1 MIQINGLKKK
11 YKDFTLDLTLDLPK
25 GRVSGLVGK
34 NGAGKSTTLKA
45 VLGLIQTDEGS
56 VKVFGKDAFNLTSEE
71 KQQLG
76 VALSDSSFS
85 GYLTVDAVKN
95 ILKNMYHSFD
105 EEKFLDLSEKMK
117 LPLNKQIK
125 EFSTGMK
132 AKLKVIAALCHKAK
146 LLIMDEPTSGLD
158 VEARNEVLD
167 ILREYLAQDDEVS
180 LLISSHIS
188 SDLEGLCDD
197 IYLIDEGRLLLHEQ
211 TDELLDKYGVIKAD
225 DESFEKLEKDHILAY
240 KKEKFG
246 YSLFTDEKEYYREN
260 YPDLIIEN
268 GNIDDLILI
277 MTGGKKK

>member
-45 VLGLIQTDEGS
+45 ILGLIQTDEGS

-132 AKLKVIAALCHKAK
+132 AKLKVIAALCHNAK

>member
-45 VLGLIQTDEGS
+45 ILGLIQTDEGS

-95 ILKNMYHSFD
+95 ILKNMYRSFD

-225 DESFEKLEKDHILAY
+225 EEAFEKLEKDHILAY

>member
-45 VLGLIQTDEGS
+45 ILGLIQTDEGS

-132 AKLKVIAALCHKAK
+132 AKLKVIAALSHKAK

-197 IYLIDEGRLLLHEQ
+197 IYLIDEGRLLLH
-211 TDELLDKYGVIKAD
+211 
-225 DESFEKLEKDHILAY
+225 
-240 KKEKFG
+240 
-246 YSLFTDEKEYYREN
+246 
-260 YPDLIIEN
+260 
-268 GNIDDLILI
+268 
-277 MTGGKKK
+277 

>member
-45 VLGLIQTDEGS
+45 ILGLIQTDKGS

-105 EEKFLDLSEKMK
+105 EEKFLDLSEKMM

-132 AKLKVIAALCHKAK
+132 AKLKVIAALCHKGK

-225 DESFEKLEKDHILAY
+225 DETFEKLEKDHILAY

-246 YSLFTDEKEYYREN
+246 YSLFTDEKEYYKEN
-260 YPDLIIEN
+260 HPDLIIEN

>member
-45 VLGLIQTDEGS
+45 ILGLIQTDEGS

-225 DESFEKLEKDHILAY
+225 DETFEKLERDHILAY

>member
-45 VLGLIQTDEGS
+45 ILGLIQTDEGS

-132 AKLKVIAALCHKAK
+132 AKLKVIAALSHKAK

-225 DESFEKLEKDHILAY
+225 DETFEKLEKDHILAY

>member
-45 VLGLIQTDEGS
+45 ILGLIQTDEGS

-211 TDELLDKYGVIKAD
+211 ADELLDKYGVIKVD
-225 DESFEKLEKDHILAY
+225 DESFGKLEKDHILAY

>member
-45 VLGLIQTDEGS
+45 ILGLIQTDEGS

-105 EEKFLDLSEKMK
+105 EEKFLDMRKKMK

-225 DESFEKLEKDHILAY
+225 DETFEKLEKDHILAY

>member
-45 VLGLIQTDEGS
+45 ILGLIQTDEGS
-56 VKVFGKDAFNLTSEE
+56 VKVFGKDAFNLTSED

>member
-11 YKDFTLDLTLDLPK
+11 YKDFTLDLTLVLPK

-45 VLGLIQTDEGS
+45 ILGLIQTDEGS

-225 DESFEKLEKDHILAY
+225 DETFEKLEKDHILAY

>member
-11 YKDFTLDLTLDLPK
+11 YKDFSLDLSFDLPK

-45 VLGLIQTDEGS
+45 ILGLIRPDEGS
-56 VKVFGKDAFNLTSEE
+56 VKVFGKDVGMLTAED
-71 KQQLG
+71 KQKLG
-76 VALSDSSFS
+76 IALSDSGFS
-85 GYLTVDAVKN
+85 GYLIVDAVKD
-95 ILKNMYHSFD
+95 ILKNMYHAFD
-105 EEKFLDLSEKMK
+105 EDMFVTLCKDMG
-117 LPLNKQIK
+117 LPFDKPIK
-125 EFSTGMK
+125 EFSSGMK
-132 AKLKVIAALCHKAK
+132 AKLKVIAALCHQAK

-167 ILREYLAQDDEVS
+167 ILRDYLAKDEEAS

-225 DESFEKLEKDHILAY
+225 EETFEKLEKDYILAY

-246 YSLFTDEKEYYREN
+246 YSLFTDEKEYYEEN
-260 YPDLIIEN
+260 HPDLIIEN

-277 MTGGKKK
+277 MTGGNKK

>member
-45 VLGLIQTDEGS
+45 ILGLIQTDEGS

-225 DESFEKLEKDHILAY
+225 EEAFEKLEKDHILAY

-246 YSLFTDEKEYYREN
+246 YSLFTDEKQYYREN

>member
-45 VLGLIQTDEGS
+45 ILGLIQTDEGS
-56 VKVFGKDAFNLTSEE
+56 VKVFGKDAFNLTNEE

-211 TDELLDKYGVIKAD
+211 TDELLDKYGVIKV
-225 DESFEKLEKDHILAY
+225 DEEAFEKLEKDHILAY

>member
-45 VLGLIQTDEGS
+45 ILGLIQTDEGS

-225 DESFEKLEKDHILAY
+225 EETFEKLEKDHILAY

-246 YSLFTDEKEYYREN
+246 YSLFTDEKEYYKEN
-260 YPDLIIEN
+260 HPDLIIEN

>member
-1 MIQINGLKKK
+1 MIQINGLEKK

-45 VLGLIQTDEGS
+45 ILGLIQTDEGS

-225 DESFEKLEKDHILAY
+225 EETFEKLEKDHILAY

>member
-11 YKDFTLDLTLDLPK
+11 YKDFSLDLSFDLPG

-45 VLGLIQTDEGS
+45 ILGLIKPDEGS
-56 VKVFGKDAFNLTSEE
+56 VKVFGKDAGRLTAQD
-71 KQQLG
+71 KQKLG
-76 VALSDSSFS
+76 IALSDSGFS
-85 GYLTVDAVKN
+85 GYLNVDAVKN
-95 ILKNMYHSFD
+95 ILKNMYHDFD
-105 EEKFLDLSEKMK
+105 EEMFTALCKDMA
-117 LPLNKQIK
+117 LPFDKPIK
-125 EFSTGMK
+125 EFSSGMK

-167 ILREYLAQDDEVS
+167 ILRDYLAKDEEAS

-225 DESFEKLEKDHILAY
+225 EETFEKLEKDHILAY

-246 YSLFTDEKEYYREN
+246 YSLFTDEKEYYKEN
-260 YPDLIIEN
+260 HPDLIIEN

-277 MTGGKKK
+277 MTGGNRK

>member
-25 GRVSGLVGK
+25 GRFSGLVGK
-34 NGAGKSTTLKA
+34 NGAGKSTTLKSI
-45 VLGLIQTDEGS
+45 LGLIQTDEGS

-105 EEKFLDLSEKMK
+105 EDKFLNLSEKMK

>member
-45 VLGLIQTDEGS
+45 ILGLIQTDEGS

-158 VEARNEVLD
+158 VEARDEVLD

>member
-45 VLGLIQTDEGS
+45 ILGLIQTDEGS

-95 ILKNMYHSFD
+95 ILKNMYRSFD

-197 IYLIDEGRLLLHEQ
+197 IYLIDEGRMLLHEQ

>member
-45 VLGLIQTDEGS
+45 ILGLIQTDEGS

-167 ILREYLAQDDEVS
+167 ILREYL
-180 LLISSHIS
+180 
-188 SDLEGLCDD
+188 
-197 IYLIDEGRLLLHEQ
+197 IDEGRLLLHEQ

-225 DESFEKLEKDHILAY
+225 DETFEKLEKDHILAY

>member
-45 VLGLIQTDEGS
+45 ILGLIQTDEGS
-56 VKVFGKDAFNLTSEE
+56 VKVFGKDAFSLTSED

>member
-45 VLGLIQTDEGS
+45 ILGLIQTDEGS
-56 VKVFGKDAFNLTSEE
+56 VKVFGKDAFSLTSED
-71 KQQLG
+71 KQRLG

-225 DESFEKLEKDHILAY
+225 EETFEKLEKDHILAY

-260 YPDLIIEN
+260 YPDLIVEN

>member
-45 VLGLIQTDEGS
+45 ILGLIQTDEGS

-85 GYLTVDAVKN
+85 GYLTIDAVKN

-211 TDELLDKYGVIKAD
+211 TDELLDKYGVIKVD

>member
-45 VLGLIQTDEGS
+45 ILGLIQTDEGS
-56 VKVFGKDAFNLTSEE
+56 VKVFGKDAFSLTSED

-95 ILKNMYHSFD
+95 ILKNMYRSFD

>member
-45 VLGLIQTDEGS
+45 ILGLIQTDEGS

-132 AKLKVIAALCHKAK
+132 AKLKVIVALCHKAK

-197 IYLIDEGRLLLHEQ
+197 IYLIDEGRMLLHEQ

-225 DESFEKLEKDHILAY
+225 DETFEKLEKDHILAY

>member
-45 VLGLIQTDEGS
+45 ILGLIQTDEGS

-105 EEKFLDLSEKMK
+105 EDKFLNLSEKMK

-211 TDELLDKYGVIKAD
+211 TDELLDKYGVIKVD
-225 DESFEKLEKDHILAY
+225 DESFGKLEKDHILAY

>member
-45 VLGLIQTDEGS
+45 ILGLIQTDEGS
-56 VKVFGKDAFNLTSEE
+56 VKVFGKDAFSLTSEE

-132 AKLKVIAALCHKAK
+132 AKLKVIAALSHKAK

-158 VEARNEVLD
+158 VEARNEGLD

>member
-45 VLGLIQTDEGS
+45 ILGLIQTDEGS
-56 VKVFGKDAFNLTSEE
+56 VKVFGKDAFNLTNEE

-225 DESFEKLEKDHILAY
+225 DETFEKLERDHILAY

>member
-45 VLGLIQTDEGS
+45 ILGLIQTDEGS

-132 AKLKVIAALCHKAK
+132 AKLKVIAALSHKAK

>member
-45 VLGLIQTDEGS
+45 ILGLIQTDEGS

>member
-45 VLGLIQTDEGS
+45 ILGLIQTDEGS

-105 EEKFLDLSEKMK
+105 EDKFLNLSEKMK

-188 SDLEGLCDD
+188 SELEGLCDD